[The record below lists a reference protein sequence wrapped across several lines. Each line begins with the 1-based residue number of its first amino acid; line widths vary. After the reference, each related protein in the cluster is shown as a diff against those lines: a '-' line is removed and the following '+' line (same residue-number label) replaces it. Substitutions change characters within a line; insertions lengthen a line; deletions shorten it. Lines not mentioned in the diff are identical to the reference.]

1 MERKLEEC
9 IAYARQREQFGQSI
23 GKFQGVSHKIAE
35 MKTRLETSRLLL
47 YRLAWQ
53 RDQGTAKAV
62 DASMVKYYI
71 SEAFVQTS
79 LDAVQ
84 IHGGSGYMKETEVE
98 RDVRDALASRIYSG
112 TTEIQKNVIARSL
125 GL

>member
-1 MERKLEEC
+1 
-9 IAYARQREQFGQSI
+9 
-23 GKFQGVSHKIAE
+23 
-35 MKTRLETSRLLL
+35 
-47 YRLAWQ
+47 
-53 RDQGTAKAV
+53 
-62 DASMVKYYI
+62 MVKYYI